1 MAINSTPR
9 KIFLWRIFQASACTF
24 MPKKWF
30 CINPTCN
37 QIQNVTV
44 YLVSQVCKD
53 VMVESPLQR
62 LIGEGFYLKRWQ
74 IWQYRNQE
82 LLGSKCMEEKKTMQE
97 SRASNM
103 TLIHCLL
110 WLLMAVLGRSA
121 QDWLIRCSQT

>member
-1 MAINSTPR
+1 
-9 KIFLWRIFQASACTF
+9 

-53 VMVESPLQR
+53 VMVEPPLQR

-74 IWQYRNQE
+74 IRQYRNQE
-82 LLGSKCMEEKKTMQE
+82 LLGSKCMEEKKTMLHTLLVMTANGGFGEECTGLADSLQ
-97 SRASNM
+97 SNVM
-103 TLIHCLL
+103 NITLQCHY
-110 WLLMAVLGRSA
+110 G
-121 QDWLIRCSQT
+121 

>member
-1 MAINSTPR
+1 
-9 KIFLWRIFQASACTF
+9 

-53 VMVESPLQR
+53 VMVEPPLQR

-74 IWQYRNQE
+74 IRQYRNQE

-97 SRASNM
+97 SRANGGFGEECTKLYARLADSLQSNVM
-103 TLIHCLL
+103 NITLQCHY
-110 WLLMAVLGRSA
+110 G
-121 QDWLIRCSQT
+121 

>member
-1 MAINSTPR
+1 
-9 KIFLWRIFQASACTF
+9 

-53 VMVESPLQR
+53 VMVEPPLQR
-62 LIGEGFYLKRWQ
+62 LIGEGFYLKHWQ
-74 IWQYRNQE
+74 IRQYRNQE

-103 TLIHCLL
+103 TLYTACY
-110 WLLMAVLGRSA
+110 
-121 QDWLIRCSQT
+121 DC